1 MDKTEVRKFITQ
13 ELGRRHKPDDII
25 KEVCERTG
33 MSWGD
38 AQKFVRQVY
47 TENHGEIS
55 KSQNGVLMILVVA
68 EILDGFSISASVL
81 VATLSGWIIL
91 LLRLPVPYLGNVVY
105 FTFGVILI
113 IAGINGFVKMNKPKR

>member
-68 EILDGFSISASVL
+68 EILAGFSISASVL

-91 LLRLPVPYLGNVVY
+91 LLRLPIPYLGNVVY
-105 FTFGVILI
+105 FAFGVILI